1 MTTKERLHR
10 LVDTLTDRQAEH
22 ALRLLGAEF
31 GARSGAQ
38 TRVEVG
44 EEGEA
49 EIAVLP
55 GGWGTTLTGE
65 PMPDVAAAV
74 RRSRATH

>member
-1 MTTKERLHR
+1 MTTKERLHQ
-10 LVDTLTDRQAEH
+10 LVDTLNDRQAEH
-22 ALRLLGAEF
+22 ALWLLGAEF
-31 GARSGAQ
+31 GTRSGAQ
-38 TRVEVG
+38 TRVEVD

-55 GGWGTTLTGE
+55 EGWGMTLTGE
-65 PMPDVAAAV
+65 PMPDVAVAV